1 MSARISNSP
10 QLDSGS
16 FELVRNSML
25 QSDDLPLAEVVEAN
39 QWQSVFDEHE
49 IDFGSDEDAVYTPAI
64 TLWSLISQAFSKVR
78 CAVARPRLVEWLLCG
93 PLLVREF
100 ATQTPEPTAEHGR
113 RSLGRQCEISAA
125 KLQSVPSRSLTPNWP
140 RATFSMKSSPMSNRL
155 PPMVVSYL
163 STALP

>member
-64 TLWSLISQAFSKVR
+64 TLWALISQAFFKGEMRSCKA
-78 CAVARPRLVEWLLCG
+78 AVGRVAALWATLGKRLD
-93 PLLVREF
+93 RI
-100 ATQTPEPTAEHGR
+100 Q
-113 RSLGRQCEISAA
+113 
-125 KLQSVPSRSLTPNWP
+125 P
-140 RATFSMKSSPMSNRL
+140 RANKRRPKVL
-155 PPMVVSYL
+155 
-163 STALP
+163 ALLNKPRRQAIAELKQAA